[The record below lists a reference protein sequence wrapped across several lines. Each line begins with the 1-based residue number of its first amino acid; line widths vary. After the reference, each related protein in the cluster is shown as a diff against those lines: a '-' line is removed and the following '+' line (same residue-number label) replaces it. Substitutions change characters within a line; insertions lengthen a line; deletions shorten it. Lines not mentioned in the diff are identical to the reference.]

1 MCFFHMSVIA
11 FMGLYLKKGWIMW
24 NVYEVWGVVWLIT
37 ILFALLV
44 CYYMQTESRKWIKRI
59 I

>member
-1 MCFFHMSVIA
+1 MYVIA
-11 FMGLYLKKGWIMW
+11 FMGLCLKKGWIMW

-37 ILFALLV
+37 ILFAFFV
-44 CYYMQTESRKWIKRI
+44 CYYMQTESGKWIKRI